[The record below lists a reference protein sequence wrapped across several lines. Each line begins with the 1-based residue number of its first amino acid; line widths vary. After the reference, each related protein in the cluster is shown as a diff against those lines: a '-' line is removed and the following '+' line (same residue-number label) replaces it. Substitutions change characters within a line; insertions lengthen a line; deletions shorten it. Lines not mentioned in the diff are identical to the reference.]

1 LITRPHS
8 ENRFGEVISE
18 GEEKF
23 EKYRKTAGLFI
34 GPLLFAIMLFV
45 PVRGLSQEA
54 HTLAAVML
62 WIIIWWI
69 TEPIPIPA
77 TALAG
82 VILCTIAGV
91 ADIKKILIPFAD
103 PLIFLFLGS
112 FILAKGMSVHH
123 LDKRFAF
130 SIMSVSWVKNSSGRI
145 LFLFGLIAA
154 FLSMWISNSACTA
167 MMFPIAIG
175 IVNSM
180 SEMISKNSGKSVN
193 AGNLKYGTGLML
205 IAAYA
210 SSVGGIGTPIGTPP
224 NIIGIGMIDKF
235 TGIKISF
242 LQWMSFAL
250 PLVILI
256 YIALFLFLYFSHKP
270 EIKHIEGA
278 GEFIKNEKDK
288 LGKWSRGQKNTLAA
302 FIVAVILW
310 LLPGFV
316 TLFSGEN
323 SPLQNTI
330 KSSFPES
337 VAALAGAVLLFLLPL
352 DRKKRKF
359 TIEWKDAVKI
369 DWGTLLLFGGG
380 LSLGT
385 LMYDTKLAD
394 FIGKGFINYAGVE
407 SVWMIT
413 LIVIFF
419 TTFFTEVTSNTA
431 CANMVIPVVISV
443 CLAANI
449 NPLPPAIGATL
460 AASMG
465 FMLPVSTPPNAIVYG
480 SGMIPIRKM
489 VRAGFLFDFISGII
503 IWLGLRLLL
512 PLCGII

>member
-1 LITRPHS
+1 LNNNSDS
-8 ENRFGEVISE
+8 EPEFAEVISE

-23 EKYRKTAGLFI
+23 ERYRKTTGLTLGPVLFI
-34 GPLLFAIMLFV
+34 IMLVIPV
-45 PVRGLSQEA
+45 PSLSIEA

-62 WIIIWWI
+62 WVIVWWI

-82 VILCTIAGV
+82 VILCTLTGI
-91 ADIKKILIPFAD
+91 ADIKRILLPFAD

-112 FILAKGMSVHH
+112 FILAKGMSIHN
-123 LDKRFAF
+123 LDKMFAY
-130 SIMSVSWVKNSSGRI
+130 SIMSIGWVKNSSGRI
-145 LFLFGLIAA
+145 LFMFGAIAA

-167 MMFPIAIG
+167 MMFPIGIG
-175 IVNSM
+175 IINSM
-180 SEMISKNSGKSVN
+180 SEIISKNSGKSVN
-193 AGNLKYGTGLML
+193 TKTLRFGTGLML

-224 NIIGIGMIDKF
+224 NIIGIGMINKF
-235 TGIKISF
+235 TEIKISF

-250 PLVILI
+250 PLVIVI
-256 YIALFLFLYFSHKP
+256 YLALFLFLYFTQKP
-270 EIKHIEGA
+270 EIKNITGA
-278 GEFIKNEKDK
+278 GEFIKAEKEK
-288 LGKWSRGQKNTLAA
+288 LGKWSAGQKNTLFA
-302 FIVAVILW
+302 FSVAVFLW
-310 LLPGFV
+310 ILPGFA
-316 TLFSGEN
+316 TLIFGVN
-323 SPLQNTI
+323 SPLQKTI
-330 KSSFPES
+330 VSIFPES
-337 VAALAGAVLLFLLPL
+337 VSALIGAALLFLLPV
-352 DRKKRKF
+352 DRKKRKP

-369 DWGTLLLFGGG
+369 DWGTLLLFGSG

-385 LMYDTKLAD
+385 LMYDTELAD
-394 FIGKGFINYAGVE
+394 FIGRGFINYAGVE

-489 VRAGFLFDFISGII
+489 AKAGFLFDFISGII